1 MKKSL
6 RMLGILASLVLP
18 ICSFSQCA
26 SGYSQASLNWDY
38 LDYFPSAGNGT
49 YTGLSHSQ
57 TQKFAFGT
65 QKLTITH
72 NYTGSNAAGE
82 TAGSTAEAGSYGAG
96 EEVQYLGDGVITY
109 TFQTAVQNVKFSIYD
124 IDYNQKITV
133 TALDGA
139 TARNITMAKLS
150 GTVLTI
156 AGSGTASASATAGAT
171 SAVALSST
179 DGTINVDITGPVT
192 SFMITVTQT
201 DVKTSGPASGKE
213 DGSFY
218 ISDLTA
224 CSPGSF
230 PSNYFVVSKPFTNQ
244 PGYVL
249 TVRNDSIY
257 YVNPA
262 DGKARFLFYDP
273 GHSNINSVAYDP
285 VNHFVYYVFSLTG
298 ASGTTNETNK
308 VLRRYDY
315 NMDTLGVVMNDVTAL
330 LPTFNVGVESGAA
343 AFYDGA
349 LYLGIEASSSSSYE
363 SIIWKIEFNASFAP
377 VAASQVYG
385 ITGAGHDWADI
396 GITNGILYDFD
407 GSSTASDFYHVNLM
421 TRAVTNYAPLG
432 GLIPR
437 QTAIDW
443 NEQVYN
449 VGQPSSGTTGTI
461 APYLYNGG
469 INTSVQKTISFNGVN
484 VTGSW
489 GDAAEAFK
497 PKSDFGDAPASYD
510 PDPNAP
516 ALHEVNTN
524 LRLGA
529 TADIEW
535 SKNTSANAT
544 LDGGDEDGLPFVKIL
559 SNSGN
564 YYTDLNVFNN
574 TGANATVCAWIDL
587 NMNGIFEPGE
597 GTTNTVASS
606 ASMQTIQLFWPSV
619 VTSLT
624 NNSYTFLRI
633 RISSE
638 ANGMTIANSTGYF
651 YDGEVE
657 DYYLVVNDVVL
668 DMKLQEFAASK
679 ISESGVKLQ
688 WDVLG
693 EEAGTTYELQRSIDG
708 QKWSVIN
715 QQVATLNDVD
725 ASYTYMD
732 NSPEKPVSF
741 YRLMYTDIRGRTRY
755 SAIRKVQFMI
765 LESFSLFPNP
775 SSDLT
780 HIKIESAAPSI
791 AQIRLIDISGKVI
804 YNEQIMVR
812 KGLNSFELPVQ
823 PMSSGYYT
831 VQLEIQDQLFNKK
844 LIIR

>member
-1 MKKSL
+1 MKQSL

-18 ICSFSQCA
+18 ISSFSQCA

-82 TAGSTAEAGSYGAG
+82 TDGSTAETGSYGSG
-96 EEVQYLGDGVITY
+96 EEVQYVGDGIVTY
-109 TFQTAVQNVKFSIYD
+109 TFQSAVQNIKFSIYD
-124 IDYNQKITV
+124 IDYNQKVTV

-139 TARNITMAKLS
+139 TTRNITMAKVS

-192 SFMITVTQT
+192 SFTITVTQT
-201 DVKTSGPASGKE
+201 NVKTSGPASGKE

-218 ISDLTA
+218 VSDLTA

-230 PSNYFVVSKPFTNQ
+230 PSNYFNVSKPFTNQ

-262 DGKARFLFYDP
+262 DGKARYLFYDP

-298 ASGTTNETNK
+298 SNGTTNETNK

-363 SIIWKIEFNASFAP
+363 SIIWKIEFNSSFAP
-377 VAASQVYG
+377 VSASQVYG
-385 ITGAGHDWADI
+385 ITGSGHDWADI

-407 GSSTASDFYHVNLM
+407 GSATAPDFYHVNLM
-421 TRAVTNYAPLG
+421 TRAVTNYSPLG

-443 NEQVYN
+443 NDQVYN

-469 INTSVQKTISFNGVN
+469 INTSVQKTISYNGAN

-497 PKSDFGDAPASYD
+497 PKADFGDAPASYD
-510 PDPNAP
+510 PDPDAP
-516 ALHEVNTN
+516 ALHEVNPN

-529 TADIEW
+529 TVDIEW
-535 SKNTSANAT
+535 SKNTSANAS
-544 LDGGDEDGLPFVKIL
+544 LDGSDEDGLPFVKIL

-597 GTTNTVASS
+597 GTTNTVPSS

-638 ANGMTIANSTGYF
+638 ANGMTTANSTGYF

-668 DMKLQEFAASK
+668 DMKLQEFTATK
-679 ISESGVKLQ
+679 INESGVQLL
-688 WDVLG
+688 WNVLG

-708 QKWSVIN
+708 QNWFAIN
-715 QQVATLNDVD
+715 RQVATLHDADVR
-725 ASYTYMD
+725 YTYVD
-732 NSPEKPVSF
+732 NDPEKPVSM
-741 YRLMYTDIRGRTRY
+741 YRLMYTDIRGRTRF
-755 SAIRKVQFMI
+755 STIKKIQFMM
-765 LESFSLFPNP
+765 LESFSLYPNP
-775 SSDLT
+775 TSDLA
-780 HIKIESAAPSI
+780 HIRLESAAQSL
-791 AQIRLIDISGKVI
+791 AQIRVIDISGKLVFH
-804 YNEQIMVR
+804 EQIMVK
-812 KGLNSFELPVQ
+812 KGLNNFELPVQ
-823 PMSSGYYT
+823 QLSSGYYT
-831 VQLEIQDQLFNKK
+831 LQLEVQDQLFNKK